1 MERVPQVEAAKA
13 LMSEAMTWSV
23 MKWLREKK
31 RVRSAADEANAAL
44 DHLRQEVQK
53 RWSAALQSQYTAVVA
68 EAKAGVTVRSS
79 RKNDG
84 VEQVLLQ
91 QLRKADQEA
100 RNAREDAEKTFD
112 DAERQ
117 LSTRMARDGCQ
128 KAIRSWELHEKAIQK
143 AEGLARSK

>member
-44 DHLRQEVQK
+44 DHLRQEVHK
-53 RWSAALQSQYTAVVA
+53 RWSAALQSQYTAVAA
-68 EAKAGVTVRSS
+68 EAKAGLMGRSS

-100 RNAREDAEKTFD
+100 LNAREDAEKTFD